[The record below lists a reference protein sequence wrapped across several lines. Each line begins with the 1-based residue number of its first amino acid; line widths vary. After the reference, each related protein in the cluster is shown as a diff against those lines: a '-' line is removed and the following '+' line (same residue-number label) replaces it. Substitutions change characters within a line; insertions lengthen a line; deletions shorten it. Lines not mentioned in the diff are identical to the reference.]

1 MRVRSLTLILALA
14 IIFSTSIATVADSA
28 GGWRQDANR
37 VCEQLSV
44 KLVPAYEAYIERVA
58 TQLEETERR
67 VARAD
72 LLTGVSRAS
81 LAANKR
87 LARIDPPAPV
97 AKRYA
102 RMVRLDRLVNGR
114 LPRRGAVLLRE
125 PASAANL
132 AKIAKIDAR
141 GERLYM
147 RLRRIARGIG
157 LTECG

>member
-1 MRVRSLTLILALA
+1 MRLRSFASILALA
-14 IIFSTSIATVADSA
+14 IICGMPTAAAADR
-28 GGWRQDANR
+28 GWRHDANR

-58 TQLEETERR
+58 TQPEEAERR
-67 VARAD
+67 VARID
-72 LLTGVSRAS
+72 LLTSVSRAS

-87 LARIDPPAPV
+87 LDRIDPPASV

-114 LPRRGAVLLRE
+114 LPRRGAALLRE
-125 PASAANL
+125 PSSATNL

-141 GERLYM
+141 GERLDM
-147 RLRRIARGIG
+147 RLGRVARRIG
-157 LTECG
+157 LTDCG